1 MPVAPEPEPKSQGK
15 RVGFQMDQN
24 QVYDLPPQETPEP
37 QHEQVPHPSQ
47 IQMLDD
53 SQGLSKYAI
62 PQRDGFTHGAAGI
75 SLEDAN
81 QLDMAM
87 TGKRFN
93 RMRVPDENMKND
105 GMAQLLADEEG
116 RQLTHNSLKK
126 AITPS
131 EFGIKKTE

>member
-1 MPVAPEPEPKSQGK
+1 
-15 RVGFQMDQN
+15 MDQN

-37 QHEQVPHPSQ
+37 EPQQVPNTSQ

-75 SLEDAN
+75 SLQEAT

-93 RMRVPDENMKND
+93 RVRVPDENLKND

-116 RQLTHNSLKK
+116 RSMTHNQLKK

-131 EFGIKKTE
+131 EFGMKKTE